1 MRDLNRYLRF
11 LIFRGRAKKNQGM
24 YVQVIKLK
32 STLSEE
38 ELLKKAK
45 ERKPQFEATA
55 GLVQKYYVKRNNPGE
70 YAGIYIWES
79 QEAMAA
85 YKTSELAAGIPAAY
99 EISEPPSIE
108 IMELMFKL
116 RD

>member
-1 MRDLNRYLRF
+1 
-11 LIFRGRAKKNQGM
+11 M
-24 YVQVIKLK
+24 YVQIIKLK
-32 STLSEE
+32 SRLPEE
-38 ELLKKAK
+38 ELLQRAK
-45 ERKPQFEATA
+45 ERKPKFEATA

-79 QEAMAA
+79 KEAMAA

-99 EISEPPSIE
+99 EISEPPGIE
-108 IMELMFKL
+108 IMEMLFQL

>member
-1 MRDLNRYLRF
+1 
-11 LIFRGRAKKNQGM
+11 M
-24 YVQVIKLK
+24 YVQIIKLK
-32 STLSEE
+32 SNLPEE
-38 ELLKKAK
+38 ELLIRAK

-55 GLVQKYYVKRNNPGE
+55 GLLQKYYVRRNEPGQ

-79 QEAMAA
+79 KEAMAA
-85 YKTSELAAGIPAAY
+85 YKVSELAAGIPAAY

-108 IMELMFKL
+108 IMEMMFQL

>member
-1 MRDLNRYLRF
+1 M
-11 LIFRGRAKKNQGM
+11 
-24 YVQVIKLK
+24 QVIKLK
-32 STLSEE
+32 STLPEE
-38 ELLKKAK
+38 ELVRRAK

-55 GLVQKYYVKRNNPGE
+55 GLIQKYYVKRNHPGE

-79 QEAMAA
+79 KEAMAA
-85 YKTSELAAGIPAAY
+85 YKGSELAAGIPAAY

-108 IMELMFKL
+108 IMEMMFQL